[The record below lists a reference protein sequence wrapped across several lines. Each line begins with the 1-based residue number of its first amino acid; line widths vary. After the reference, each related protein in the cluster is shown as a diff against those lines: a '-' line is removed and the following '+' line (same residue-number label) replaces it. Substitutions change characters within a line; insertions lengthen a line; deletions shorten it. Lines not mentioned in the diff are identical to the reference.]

1 MNWQAAARK
10 NTLVLLS
17 ILFLPIS
24 YLVKT
29 GRVVILQTHSRNL
42 YCDNTKY
49 LYESLLEMKNI
60 EVYWVADNSDLKQYI
75 KDKNLNYITWSNPI
89 KTILIPHTYIGG
101 EGAGRELLEEV
112 LGFVF
117 SKFYTRSSRWQC
129 L

>member
-10 NTLVLLS
+10 NTLVVLS

-49 LYESLLEMKNI
+49 LYESLSEMKNI
-60 EVYWVADNSDLKQYI
+60 EVYWVTDNSDLKQYI

-89 KTILIPHTYIGG
+89 KTILIPHTCIGG

>member
-29 GRVVILQTHSRNL
+29 GRVVILQTHSGNL

-49 LYESLLEMKNI
+49 LYESLSEMKNI
-60 EVYWVADNSDLKQYI
+60 EFYWVTDNSDLKQYI
-75 KDKNLNYITWSNPI
+75 KGKNLNYITWSNPI
-89 KTILIPHTYIGG
+89 KMFFCTNLFICC
-101 EGAGRELLEEV
+101 A
-112 LGFVF
+112 
-117 SKFYTRSSRWQC
+117 
-129 L
+129 

>member
-1 MNWQAAARK
+1 MSWQVAVKK
-10 NTLVLLS
+10 NIFLVLS
-17 ILFLPIS
+17 ILFVPIS
-24 YLVKT
+24 HIVKK
-29 GRVVILQTHSRNL
+29 GKVVILQTRSRKV

-49 LYESLLEMKNI
+49 LYESLSEMKNI
-60 EVYWVADNSDLKQYI
+60 EVYWVTDNSDLKQYI

-89 KTILIPHTYIGG
+89 KTILIPHTCIGG